1 MANDFFLT
9 RKNQKIRKS
18 TLLHS
23 LFLTQCLDNVSL
35 CNLKIF
41 LCISIEKREPRNIPR
56 SRPSASTS
64 KRTLASIFQSW
75 YTRKF
80 SNYTWTIFP
89 NTSSRQC
96 VKERTILFF
105 FAQSQKMDELVGQ
118 TSYKSGRFFLF
129 FWFDVWNGT
138 QIWNKGVKS
147 DFWKTPPTFSSQAI
161 FGK

>member
-1 MANDFFLT
+1 MEKLT
-9 RKNQKIRKS
+9 NFKGKWVKLKGSKSVIAMVIRKNQKIRKS
-18 TLLHS
+18 SLLHS
-23 LFLTQCLDNVSL
+23 LYLSQCLEKMSL

-41 LCISIEKREPRNIPR
+41 LCISIEKWKPRIIPR

-96 VKERTILFF
+96 VKERTISNPIKKYIFD
-105 FAQSQKMDELVGQ
+105 QSLVYYILNKIENRQKHNCRL
-118 TSYKSGRFFLF
+118 
-129 FWFDVWNGT
+129 NH
-138 QIWNKGVKS
+138 
-147 DFWKTPPTFSSQAI
+147 
-161 FGK
+161 